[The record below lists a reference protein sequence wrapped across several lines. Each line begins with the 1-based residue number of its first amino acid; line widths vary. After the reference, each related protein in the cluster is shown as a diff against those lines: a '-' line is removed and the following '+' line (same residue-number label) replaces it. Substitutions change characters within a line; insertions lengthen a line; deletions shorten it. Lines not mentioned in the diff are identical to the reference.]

1 MLNLAARNPFVVESM
16 GDEALA
22 LAKRVMVNEKRIRM
36 SDANRRMELRRFAV
50 WRCMIFNL
58 ECIKNDIN
66 KVNKFAVGLK

>member
-1 MLNLAARNPFVVESM
+1 MLIFAARNPFVVESM

-22 LAKRVMVNEKRIRM
+22 LAKRVVVNEKRIRM

-58 ECIKNDIN
+58 EGIKNDIN
-66 KVNKFAVGLK
+66 KVKKFAVGLN